1 MEKFTQYQKVQKL
14 IEKMSDKSTFDTREI
29 MNLYEYNFGD
39 IKESSISWIIYKLV
53 KDNIIIR
60 HSRNKYIK
68 TTANDRRQFR
78 YECSQQCEE
87 LVGKIF
93 SDYKDIKMQIWE
105 LKILNEFL
113 NHQLAVNVIFV
124 EVERGFEDFI
134 FESIK
139 DKKLGT
145 VLMKPDL
152 RTFNQVMS
160 DNIIIVL
167 NLISE
172 TKGNKDDIQ
181 KITIEKLIV
190 DLFSNKYLLEIISR
204 SELSQIIDTIVSRYF
219 VDRATLYRYARRRSK
234 KNIIEQFIKI
244 GENDF
249 NDFKE

>member
-1 MEKFTQYQKVQKL
+1 MEKSTQYQKVQKL
-14 IEKMSDKSTFDTREI
+14 IEKMSNKSTFDTREI
-29 MNLYEYNFGD
+29 MNLYKYNFGD

-53 KDNIIIR
+53 KDNKIIR
-60 HSRNKYIK
+60 RSRNRYIK
-68 TTANDRRQFR
+68 ATSDVRRQFR

-124 EVERGFEDFI
+124 EVERGFEDFV

-139 DKKLGT
+139 EKKLGS
-145 VLMKPDL
+145 VLMKPDIK
-152 RTFNQVMS
+152 TFNQVMS

-172 TKGNKDDIQ
+172 TISSKDDIQ

-190 DLFSNKYLLEIISR
+190 DLFSNKYLIEIISR
-204 SELSQIIDTIVSRYF
+204 SELSQIIDSIASRYF
-219 VDRATLYRYARRRSK
+219 VDKATLYRYARRRNK
-234 KNIIEQFIKI
+234 KSTIEQFIKI
-244 GENDF
+244 GEADL